1 MFGGGEKVRFL
12 VNTGSL
18 KIERMICVKRTAMVL
33 ALVMILTFGALVRAE
48 VYPDLSGEELL
59 VYITFHEEEGR
70 RLLELFREKT
80 GVSYSYLRMPTGET
94 VARVMA
100 EGSNPRADFI
110 LGGTAESHQALANA
124 GLLEA
129 YVPMFADDI
138 PAHYKSAEGY
148 WTGFYV
154 GPISILINRTRWDAE
169 FSHLEKPKT
178 FDDLLN
184 PAFRGEIIMPN
195 PSISGT
201 GYTFLA
207 SMIQLKGEDE
217 AFEYFKELSKNVAQF
232 TSSGFTP
239 AQRTAMGEYLIA
251 VNFLH
256 DQLLVKKAG
265 FNVESIVP
273 ENAGWEIGA
282 NSIIN
287 GGPNPRAAKAFADF
301 LSSRE
306 AGQLHTDLTERIS
319 TRSDVVL
326 PSGVVP
332 LNEMP
337 INTEY
342 SFFEASQKMKEY
354 QARWEDELGY

>member
-1 MFGGGEKVRFL
+1 MKRLVLVLTLVFVLAFGGL
-12 VNTGSL
+12 V
-18 KIERMICVKRTAMVL
+18 KAQE
-33 ALVMILTFGALVRAE
+33 
-48 VYPDLSGEELL
+48 YPDLTGEELL

-80 GVSYSYLRMPTGET
+80 GVSYSYLRMPTGEA

-100 EGSNPRADFI
+100 EGSNPRADFV
-110 LGGTAESHQALANA
+110 LGGTAESHQALADA

-129 YVPMFADDI
+129 YVPMYADDI
-138 PAHYKSAEGY
+138 PDYYKNPDGY

-154 GPISILINRTRWDAE
+154 GPISIMINRTRWDAE
-169 FSHLEKPKT
+169 FSHLEVPTT
-178 FDDLLN
+178 FEDLLN
-184 PAFRGEIIMPN
+184 PEFAGEIIMPN
-195 PSISGT
+195 PATSGT

-207 SMIQLKGEDE
+207 SMIQLVGEDE
-217 AFEYFKELSKNVAQF
+217 AFEYFKKLSKNVAQF

-239 AQRTAMGEYLIA
+239 AQRVAMGEYLIA

-282 NSIIN
+282 NSIIK

-319 TRSDVVL
+319 VRNDVVL
-326 PSGVVP
+326 PTGVVP
-332 LNEMP
+332 LDEMP

-342 SFFEASQKMKEY
+342 SFFEAAEKMAEY
-354 QARWEDELGY
+354 RARWEDEIGY